1 MGRAFVDSYLVVDKE
16 SSTLRTDASSSWS
29 DAFVLSHR
37 LFQLGARP
45 RPPSPCVYAPF
56 EVALARELEPPP
68 RLGRASVPLRVAP
81 PGRAPVRI
89 DRRRVSRVPVQP
101 LPPAGD
107 GSLRTR
113 REPRRRRR
121 RKGRF
126 YSLSR
131 ATRSLLSFAEAIAR
145 NNDTRAPLCVA
156 ASRRVQLD
164 PPRDAR
170 ERVELGAARFAVP
183 HVDRGRRSVPPEP
196 VVKGSTLRT
205 TRGRLRRLA
214 ARFEGG
220 STSGGVSIGVGFS
233 FGPGGRGAAALG
245 DGVRT
250 TTSLAGDICLLLP
263 EGVSGGGRPEG
274 SLGARRSPERVGGV
288 VRPRRGVVGQDDRA
302 DVARA
307 RRRAA
312 VARDDDGVRVAIGGA
327 RAGLPGPRR
336 DGGERPRAPL
346 VRQRPL
352 RGGDVARGRREGR
365 CVVVAERDRAL
376 AAVPARAQARHEG
389 DRTGGRNAPNRAA
402 RDDRSGPRGMRDA
415 FRRARPGGGG

>member
-56 EVALARELEPPP
+56 EVALARGLEPPP

-101 LPPAGD
+101 LPPAWD
-107 GSLRTR
+107 ESLRTW

-121 RKGRF
+121 RRGRS
-126 YSLSR
+126 SLSR

-145 NNDTRAPLCVA
+145 NNDTRHPVRVA
-156 ASRRVQLD
+156 ASRRVQLG

-220 STSGGVSIGVGFS
+220 STSGGVSIGVGFF

-250 TTSLAGDICLLLP
+250 PSLAGDSCLLLP

-288 VRPRRGVVGQDDRA
+288 VRPRRGVVRQDDRA

-312 VARDDDGVRVAIGGA
+312 VARDDRLRRAIGGA

-402 RDDRSGPRGMRDA
+402 REDRSGPRGMRDA